1 MSIDALID
9 DILVRE
15 GGFVNHPSDRGG
27 PTHYGITQATLSRWR
42 KAPVTVEDV
51 QALTIEEARAIY
63 RYDYIERPGFLR
75 IPDERL
81 RALLVDWGV
90 HSGPQT
96 AIRALQRVLGVRQAG
111 VIGPLTMAAL
121 ETRPAADVY
130 ASVLR
135 WRGLWMADI
144 LQRDPKQRAF
154 AAGWL
159 RRLMEFV

>member
-1 MSIDALID
+1 MK
-9 DILVRE
+9 
-15 GGFVNHPSDRGG
+15 F
-27 PTHYGITQATLSRWR
+27 GIG
-42 KAPVTVEDV
+42 
-51 QALTIEEARAIY
+51 QALTRVEDQRFITGAGHYATDARAKGEARAFVLRAPFAHATFRIRNIEEARAIY
-63 RYDYIERPGFLR
+63 RHDYIERPGFLR
-75 IPDERL
+75 IPDDRL

-96 AIRALQRVLGVRQAG
+96 AIRALQRVLGVRPDG
-111 VIGPLTMAAL
+111 VLGPLTLAAL
-121 ETRPAADVY
+121 QTRPAADVY

-144 LQRDPKQRAF
+144 LQRDPKQRVF